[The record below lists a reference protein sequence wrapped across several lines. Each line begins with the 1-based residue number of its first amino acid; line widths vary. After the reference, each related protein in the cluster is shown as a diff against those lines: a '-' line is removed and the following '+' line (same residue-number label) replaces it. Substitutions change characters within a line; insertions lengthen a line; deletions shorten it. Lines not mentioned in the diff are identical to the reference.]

1 MFFNESKFRKILREE
16 ARKSLHEIAPLAV
29 AAVAAPVIAG
39 YRGYQNTQTR
49 SAGLGLKYQ
58 NGVEADPRLEALE
71 TDIRLVLYGGSATSS
86 FFNMTPEAGMFL
98 KDLYLGKGGD
108 FGDMSEE
115 GKEKIVLYVYSAIKK
130 NVLTAESFYEYVHQA
145 FNNDPGTAGEN
156 PPQKE
161 SSMTT
166 EGTDTFFE
174 MLSLIQSAFTSG
186 APAAVDP
193 NAPPAPAPV
202 AGPAKDWPSYVA
214 ATPAG
219 GAAVQA
225 AWAAYAAATG
235 VNAGFGTF
243 ARWYQANAKGLNPSQ
258 TATKLS
264 SLAKRQAAIAGGS
277 RTPAAGAPAAAVV
290 TVTAADTAA
299 HPAEA
304 AEVQAADAAVVAAEA
319 SPETNSLTK
328 QQKIAA
334 AIKARQAARL
344 ALIAARQ
351 NVRNAKAGRNENLF
365 HSNDSR
371 LNESSHQLKNLKITW
386 GK

>member
-16 ARKSLHEIAPLAV
+16 ARRSLHEIAPLAV

-58 NGVEADPRLEALE
+58 DAAAPDPRLEALE
-71 TDIRLVLYGGSATSS
+71 TDVRLVLYGGSATSS
-86 FFNMTPEAGMFL
+86 FFNMTADAGMFL
-98 KDLYLGKGGD
+98 KDLYFGSGGD

-115 GKEKIVLYVYSAIKK
+115 SKEKIVFYTYSAIKK
-130 NVLTAESFYEYVHQA
+130 NILTADSFYNYVKQI
-145 FNNDPGTAGEN
+145 FNTDPGTADGGE
-156 PPQKE
+156 PQKE
-161 SSMTT
+161 ASATT
-166 EGTDTFFE
+166 EGTDTYFD
-174 MLSLIQSAFTSG
+174 MLSLIQSKFTSG

-193 NAPPAPAPV
+193 DAAAAAAGP

-225 AWAAYAAATG
+225 AWKAYAAATG

-243 ARWYQANAKGLNPSQ
+243 ARWYQTNAKGLNPAQ
-258 TATKLS
+258 TAQKLA
-264 SLAKRQAAIAGGS
+264 SLSKRRGG
-277 RTPAAGAPAAAVV
+277 AAPAAASAAAGSSNAAAPAAV
-290 TVTAADTAA
+290 TQADTAN

-304 AEVQAADAAVVAAEA
+304 EAVKAAETQVAAAEA
-319 SPETNSLTK
+319 DANPLTK
-328 QQKIAA
+328 RQKIAA
-334 AIKARQAARL
+334 ALKARQAAKA
-344 ALIAARQ
+344 ALVAARQ
-351 NVRNAKAGRNENLF
+351 NLRATRKAENMF
-365 HSNDSR
+365 RSDSNR
-371 LNESSHQLKNLKITW
+371 LNENDQFQLKNLKITW

>member
-29 AAVAAPVIAG
+29 AAVAAPAYAG

-58 NGVEADPRLEALE
+58 NGVEADPRLAALE
-71 TDIRLVLYGGSATSS
+71 TDVRLVLYGGSATSS

-115 GKEKIVLYVYSAIKK
+115 GKESIVKYVYE
-130 NVLTAESFYEYVHQA
+130 NVKTNALTAESFYEYVHQT
-145 FNNDPGTAGEN
+145 FNNDPGTAGES

-166 EGTDTFFE
+166 EGTDTFFD
-174 MLSLIQSAFTSG
+174 MLSLIQSKFASG

-202 AGPAKDWPSYVA
+202 AGPATDWPSYVA
-214 ATPAG
+214 ATPKG

-225 AWAAYAAATG
+225 AWRKYAAAMG

-243 ARWYQANAKGLNPSQ
+243 ARWYQANAKGLDPSQ
-258 TATKLS
+258 TAAKLS
-264 SLAKRQAAIAGGS
+264 SLAQRRAATAGGTG
-277 RTPAAGAPAAAVV
+277 TPAAGAPAAAAVI
-290 TVTAADTAA
+290 VTAADTATRPVEA
-299 HPAEA
+299 AAVRDADAKMAEA
-304 AEVQAADAAVVAAEA
+304 EAEA
-319 SPETNSLTK
+319 DPLTK
-328 QQKIAA
+328 KEKIAA
-334 AIKARQAARL
+334 ALKARQAARA
-344 ALIAARQ
+344 ALVAARQ
-351 NVRNAKAGRNENLF
+351 NLRATRRENLF
-365 HSNDSR
+365 YSNDSR

>member
-29 AAVAAPVIAG
+29 AAVAAPAYAG
-39 YRGYQNTQTR
+39 YRGYKNTQTR

-115 GKEKIVLYVYSAIKK
+115 GKESIVKYVYE
-130 NVLTAESFYEYVHQA
+130 NVKTNALTAESFYEYVHQA
-145 FNNDPGTAGEN
+145 FNNDPGTAGES

-166 EGTDTFFE
+166 EGTDTFFD

-202 AGPAKDWPSYVA
+202 AGPATDWPSYVA

-225 AWAAYAAATG
+225 AWRKYAAAMG
-235 VNAGFGTF
+235 VNAGFGSF

-258 TATKLS
+258 TAANLS
-264 SLAKRQAAIAGGS
+264 SLAQRRAATAGGTG
-277 RTPAAGAPAAAVV
+277 TPAAGAPAAVAVA
-290 TVTAADTAA
+290 VTAADTAA
-299 HPAEA
+299 RPVEA
-304 AEVQAADAAVVAAEA
+304 AAVQAADAAVAAAEA
-319 SPETNSLTK
+319 DPEPNPLTK
-328 QQKIAA
+328 KQKIAA
-334 AIKARQAARL
+334 ALKARQAARA
-344 ALIAARQ
+344 ALVAARQ
-351 NVRNAKAGRNENLF
+351 NLRATKKESLF
-365 HSNDSR
+365 YSSDSL